1 MAEQYYT
8 LYSPDGQQLYGR
20 GWPCDVRPKAV
31 VCVVHGLGEH
41 CGRYAHVAEAL
52 NTAAYAVL
60 AYDQR
65 GHGQTAGQRGHAP
78 SIDALLGDVSLL
90 LAEAA
95 DYYPGIPKFLYGH
108 SMGGNVVLRHA
119 ITRRPQIA
127 GVIATSPALGANK
140 TPLPVR
146 VIGKVMYRVNPT
158 FSMSNGLDRA
168 GLSHDPQVVS
178 VYQNDPLV
186 HDRVSA
192 RFGLDLLDS
201 MEWTSGH
208 ASEFPPIPLLLVH
221 GTEDRLTSP
230 QATQE
235 FASQVKGEHEL
246 KLWDGLYHETH
257 NEPEKDVVLRYMIDW
272 LDRHVSV
279 PASAWAAAI
288 PL

>member
-1 MAEQYYT
+1 MADQYYT
-8 LYSPDGQQLYGR
+8 LFSPDGQQLYGQ
-20 GWPCDVRPKAV
+20 GWPCDQKPKAV

-52 NTAAYAVL
+52 NAACYAVL

-78 SIDALLGDVSLL
+78 SFDTLLDDVSLL

-95 DYYPGIPKFLYGH
+95 NCYPGLPRFLYGH

-119 ITRRPQIA
+119 MTRRPQIA

-140 TPLPVR
+140 TPLPTR
-146 VIGKVMYRVNPT
+146 VIGRIMYRVKPT
-158 FSMSNGLDRA
+158 FSLSNGLDQA
-168 GLSHDPQVVS
+168 GLSHDPRVIDD
-178 VYQNDPLV
+178 YQGDPLV

-201 MEWTSGH
+201 MAWVSAH
-208 ASEFPPIPLLLVH
+208 AAEFPPIPLLLVH
-221 GTEDRLTSP
+221 GTDDRITSP
-230 QATQE
+230 AATQA

-257 NEPEKDVVLRYMIDW
+257 NEPERDVVLRYLIDW
-272 LDRHVSV
+272 LDRRVRV
-279 PASAWAAAI
+279 PVRA
-288 PL
+288 